1 MILLSKYFKNSP
13 SFNFICLSQLV
24 DPISVFYQIHM
35 RKNETCKKLCDSTIP
50 ATDASFVNQ
59 AIQDRYALNWLID
72 G

>member
-1 MILLSKYFKNSP
+1 
-13 SFNFICLSQLV
+13 
-24 DPISVFYQIHM
+24 M

-50 ATDASFVNQ
+50 ASDATFVNQ